1 MLKGGEGGEAVDVLS
16 GEVGLVDESIVRAVQ
31 LDNRVAVDV
40 GRE

>member
-1 MLKGGEGGEAVDVLS
+1 MDVPS
-16 GEVGLVDESIVRAVQ
+16 GKVGLVDESIVCAVQ